1 MAEAVVMPQMGYD
14 MEKGT
19 VVAWLKREGDT
30 VSQHEAI
37 VEIETDKAVVEIE
50 APVSGSLLRI
60 VVPDGVTVATGKAI
74 GYIGKAGE
82 SVPEAGPEQAR
93 ATATTVAAP
102 AEVPPTASGS
112 PEVGARHL
120 ASPIARRI
128 AEERGVDLSQVRGT
142 GPGGRITKDDVL
154 AVAEVTTGSAEAP
167 EAPTPAPTG
176 GLGSRTPGADGTIP
190 IGKMGQA
197 IARRTQATVNEA
209 PHFYLTARVDMTDAM
224 AWRER
229 INQTL
234 APDERLSVNDL
245 VMKACALAL
254 VKHPVFNSTFEGEQ
268 LRVHP
273 KVNMGMAVALPEG
286 LIVPAVLGC
295 ESKSVTQIASAA
307 RDLAS
312 RAKAGRLRQEE
323 YTGTFSVSNLGMFG
337 VEEFTAIIV
346 SPQVAVL
353 AVGEVQ
359 DAVVPRE
366 GGIYVR
372 KMMSATLST
381 DHRAANGVEAALFA
395 GEIRRLLEHPEEQG
409 P

>member
-60 VVPDGVTVATGKAI
+60 VVPDGVTVPTGEAI

-112 PEVGARHL
+112 PEVGARQL

-154 AVAEVTTGSAEAP
+154 GVAEVTTGSAEAP
-167 EAPTPAPTG
+167 EAPMVANAAGT
-176 GLGSRTPGADGTIP
+176 SR
-190 IGKMGQA
+190 
-197 IARRTQATVNEA
+197 
-209 PHFYLTARVDMTDAM
+209 
-224 AWRER
+224 
-229 INQTL
+229 
-234 APDERLSVNDL
+234 
-245 VMKACALAL
+245 
-254 VKHPVFNSTFEGEQ
+254 
-268 LRVHP
+268 
-273 KVNMGMAVALPEG
+273 
-286 LIVPAVLGC
+286 
-295 ESKSVTQIASAA
+295 
-307 RDLAS
+307 
-312 RAKAGRLRQEE
+312 
-323 YTGTFSVSNLGMFG
+323 
-337 VEEFTAIIV
+337 
-346 SPQVAVL
+346 
-353 AVGEVQ
+353 
-359 DAVVPRE
+359 
-366 GGIYVR
+366 
-372 KMMSATLST
+372 
-381 DHRAANGVEAALFA
+381 
-395 GEIRRLLEHPEEQG
+395 
-409 P
+409 